1 MQTVYPGERKLKKR
15 LMRQMWKEMFINLIK
30 KWRQTTKTLKAF
42 RSGLSQ
48 EYTKRIYRYG
58 YTLHFYR

>member
-30 KWRQTTKTLKAF
+30 KILG
-42 RSGLSQ
+42 RSSEQ
-48 EYTKRIYRYG
+48 KSEEPPDHDKS
-58 YTLHFYR
+58 